1 MKDED
6 AAENDLIMAQQ
17 LVPTDG
23 TIENELAKV
32 RQGKK
37 EQREREK
44 KAYKKMF
51 A

>member
-6 AAENDLIMAQQ
+6 AAENDLITAHK

-23 TIENELAKV
+23 TIENELAKL
-32 RQGKK
+32 RQGRK